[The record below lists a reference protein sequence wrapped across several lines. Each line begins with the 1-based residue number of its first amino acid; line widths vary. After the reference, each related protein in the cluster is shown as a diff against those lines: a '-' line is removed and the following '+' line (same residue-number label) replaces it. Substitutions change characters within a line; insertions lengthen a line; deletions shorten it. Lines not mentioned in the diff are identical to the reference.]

1 MAANGSF
8 TNMNVPELRK
18 FLKERDIHISVHGK
32 SRQGAELLEL
42 SKNAAEILGPKLE
55 KETVQRDEL
64 INSKITLAGGKLLPH
79 PLSLKFWTHDFTG
92 IPDLRFPDINHCLVG
107 KDGYDENCL
116 RSYKS
121 LEGSRLCLFTDG
133 HADDLKYHGIIDDGI
148 ILAKVGNAV
157 KNFIDSSFFSTSS
170 MKSFRFNTGLLL
182 NSFRIASLAAL
193 FSYHPLVE
201 GQCLFD
207 KKQSL

>member
-1 MAANGSF
+1 MAANGAF
-8 TNMNVPELRK
+8 TNMKVPEPRK
-18 FLKERDIHISVHGK
+18 FLKERDIHISANGK

-42 SKNAAEILGPKLE
+42 CKNAAEIVGPKLE

-64 INSKITLAGGKLLPH
+64 INSEITLAGGKLLPH
-79 PLSLKFWTHDFTG
+79 PLSLKFQTHDFTG
-92 IPDLRFPDINHCLVG
+92 IPDLRFPDVNHCLVG
-107 KDGYDENCL
+107 KDGYDEDCL

-121 LEGSRLCLFTDG
+121 LEGSRLFTDG
-133 HADDLKYHGIIDDGI
+133 HVDDLKYHGIIDDGI
-148 ILAKVGNAV
+148 ILAKIGNAA
-157 KNFIDSSFFSTSS
+157 KNFINSSFFSTSS

-182 NSFRIASLAAL
+182 NSFPIALLASL

>member
-1 MAANGSF
+1 MAANGAF
-8 TNMNVPELRK
+8 TNMKVPEPRK
-18 FLKERDIHISVHGK
+18 FLKERDIHISANGK

-42 SKNAAEILGPKLE
+42 CKNAAEIVGPKLE

-79 PLSLKFWTHDFTG
+79 ILSLKFWTHDFTG

-107 KDGYDENCL
+107 KDGYDEDCL

-121 LEGSRLCLFTDG
+121 LEGSRLFTDG

-148 ILAKVGNAV
+148 RLAKVGNAV

-182 NSFRIASLAAL
+182 NSFRITLLAAL

>member
-1 MAANGSF
+1 MAANGAF
-8 TNMNVPELRK
+8 TNMKVPEPQK
-18 FLKERDIHISVHGK
+18 FLKERDIHISANGK
-32 SRQGAELLEL
+32 SKQGAELLEL
-42 SKNAAEILGPKLE
+42 CKNAAEIVGPKLE

-107 KDGYDENCL
+107 KDGYDEDFV

-121 LEGSRLCLFTDG
+121 LEGSRLFTDG
-133 HADDLKYHGIIDDGI
+133 HADDLKYRGIIDDGI

-157 KNFIDSSFFSTSS
+157 QNFINSSFFSTSS

-182 NSFRIASLAAL
+182 NSFRIALLAAL

>member
-1 MAANGSF
+1 MAANGAF
-8 TNMNVPELRK
+8 TNMKVPEPRK
-18 FLKERDIHISVHGK
+18 FLKERDIHISANGK

-42 SKNAAEILGPKLE
+42 CKNAAEIVGPKLE

-64 INSKITLAGGKLLPH
+64 INSEITLAGGKLLPH
-79 PLSLKFWTHDFTG
+79 PLSLKFQTHDFTG
-92 IPDLRFPDINHCLVG
+92 IPDLRFPDVNHCLVG
-107 KDGYDENCL
+107 KDGYDEDCL
-116 RSYKS
+116 WSYKS
-121 LEGSRLCLFTDG
+121 LEGSCFFTDG

-148 ILAKVGNAV
+148 SLAKVGNAV

-182 NSFRIASLAAL
+182 NSFRIALLAAL

>member
-1 MAANGSF
+1 MAANGAF
-8 TNMNVPELRK
+8 TNMKVPELRK
-18 FLKERDIHISVHGK
+18 FLKERDIHISVNGK
-32 SRQGAELLEL
+32 SRQGVELLEL
-42 SKNAAEILGPKLE
+42 CKNAAEIVGPKLE

-64 INSKITLAGGKLLPH
+64 INSEITFAGGKLLPH
-79 PLSLKFWTHDFTG
+79 PLSLKFLTHDFTG
-92 IPDLRFPDINHCLVG
+92 ISDLRFPDVNHCLVG
-107 KDGYDENCL
+107 KDGYDEDCL

-121 LEGSRLCLFTDG
+121 LEGSRLFTDG
-133 HADDLKYHGIIDDGI
+133 HADDLKYHGIIDAGI
-148 ILAKVGNAV
+148 SLAKVGNAV

-182 NSFRIASLAAL
+182 NSFRIALLAAL

>member
-1 MAANGSF
+1 MAANGAF
-8 TNMNVPELRK
+8 TNMKVAELRK
-18 FLKERDIHISVHGK
+18 FLKERDIHISANGK

-42 SKNAAEILGPKLE
+42 CKNAAEIVGPKLE

-64 INSKITLAGGKLLPH
+64 INSKIILAGGKLLPH
-79 PLSLKFWTHDFTG
+79 PLSLKFWNHDFTG
-92 IPDLRFPDINHCLVG
+92 IPDLRFPDVNHCLVG
-107 KDGYDENCL
+107 KDGYDEDCL

-121 LEGSRLCLFTDG
+121 LEGSRLFTDG
-133 HADDLKYHGIIDDGI
+133 HADDLKYHGITDDGI
-148 ILAKVGNAV
+148 RLAKVGNAV

-182 NSFRIASLAAL
+182 YPFRIALLAAL

>member
-1 MAANGSF
+1 MAANGTS
-8 TNMNVPELRK
+8 TNMKVPELRK
-18 FLKERDIHISVHGK
+18 FLKERDIHISVNGK

-42 SKNAAEILGPKLE
+42 CKNAAEIVGPKLE

-64 INSKITLAGGKLLPH
+64 INSEITLAGGKLLPH

-92 IPDLRFPDINHCLVG
+92 IPDLRFPDVNHCLVG
-107 KDGYDENCL
+107 KDGYDEDCL

-121 LEGSRLCLFTDG
+121 LEGSRLFTDG

-157 KNFIDSSFFSTSS
+157 KNFINSSFFSTSS

-182 NSFRIASLAAL
+182 NSFRIALLAAL

>member
-1 MAANGSF
+1 M
-8 TNMNVPELRK
+8 
-18 FLKERDIHISVHGK
+18 
-32 SRQGAELLEL
+32 
-42 SKNAAEILGPKLE
+42 
-55 KETVQRDEL
+55 QRDEL

-79 PLSLKFWTHDFTG
+79 LLSLKFWTHDFTG

-107 KDGYDENCL
+107 KDGYDEDCL

-121 LEGSRLCLFTDG
+121 LEGSRLFTDG

-148 ILAKVGNAV
+148 SLAKVGNAV

-182 NSFRIASLAAL
+182 NSFRIALLAAL

>member
-1 MAANGSF
+1 MAANGAF
-8 TNMNVPELRK
+8 TNMKVAELRK
-18 FLKERDIHISVHGK
+18 FLKERDIHISANGK

-42 SKNAAEILGPKLE
+42 CKNAAEIVGPKLE

-64 INSKITLAGGKLLPH
+64 INSKIILAGGKLLPH
-79 PLSLKFWTHDFTG
+79 PLSLKFWNHDFTG
-92 IPDLRFPDINHCLVG
+92 IPDLRFPDVNHCLVG
-107 KDGYDENCL
+107 KDGYDEDCL

-121 LEGSRLCLFTDG
+121 LKGSHLFTDG
-133 HADDLKYHGIIDDGI
+133 HADDLKYHGITDDGI
-148 ILAKVGNAV
+148 RLAKVGNAV

-182 NSFRIASLAAL
+182 YSFRITLLAAL

>member
-1 MAANGSF
+1 MAANGAF
-8 TNMNVPELRK
+8 TNMKVPEPRK
-18 FLKERDIHISVHGK
+18 FLKERDIHISANGK

-42 SKNAAEILGPKLE
+42 CKNAAEIVGPKLE

-107 KDGYDENCL
+107 KDGYDEDCL

-121 LEGSRLCLFTDG
+121 LEGSCFFTDG

-148 ILAKVGNAV
+148 SLAKVGNAV

-182 NSFRIASLAAL
+182 NSFRIALLAAL

>member
-1 MAANGSF
+1 MAANGAF
-8 TNMNVPELRK
+8 TNMKVPELRK
-18 FLKERDIHISVHGK
+18 FLKERDIHISVNGK

-42 SKNAAEILGPKLE
+42 CKNAAEIVGPKLE

-107 KDGYDENCL
+107 KDGYDEDCL

-121 LEGSRLCLFTDG
+121 LEGSRLFTDG
-133 HADDLKYHGIIDDGI
+133 HVDDLKYHGIIDDGI
-148 ILAKVGNAV
+148 ILAKVGNAA
-157 KNFIDSSFFSTSS
+157 KNFINSSFFSTSF

-182 NSFRIASLAAL
+182 NSFPIALLASL
-193 FSYHPLVE
+193 FSNYPPVE

>member
-1 MAANGSF
+1 MAANGAF
-8 TNMNVPELRK
+8 TNMKVPEPQK
-18 FLKERDIHISVHGK
+18 FLKERDIHISANGK

-42 SKNAAEILGPKLE
+42 CKNAAEIVGPKLE

-92 IPDLRFPDINHCLVG
+92 IPDLKFLDINHCLVG
-107 KDGYDENCL
+107 KDGFDEDFV

-121 LEGSRLCLFTDG
+121 LEGSRLFTDG
-133 HADDLKYHGIIDDGI
+133 HVDDLKYHGITDDGI
-148 ILAKVGNAV
+148 RLAKVGNAV

-170 MKSFRFNTGLLL
+170 MPEKFPFQ
-182 NSFRIASLAAL
+182 
-193 FSYHPLVE
+193 YWLVIE
-201 GQCLFD
+201 FVSNCFV
-207 KKQSL
+207 SSTFFISSTC

>member
-1 MAANGSF
+1 MAANGAF
-8 TNMNVPELRK
+8 TNMKVPEPRK
-18 FLKERDIHISVHGK
+18 FLKERDIHISANGK

-42 SKNAAEILGPKLE
+42 CKNAAEIVGPKLE

-64 INSKITLAGGKLLPH
+64 INSHL
-79 PLSLKFWTHDFTG
+79 LSLKFQTHDFTG
-92 IPDLRFPDINHCLVG
+92 IPDLRFPDVNHCLVG
-107 KDGYDENCL
+107 KDGYDEDCL

-121 LEGSRLCLFTDG
+121 LEGSRLFTDG

-148 ILAKVGNAV
+148 SLAKVGNAV

-170 MKSFRFNTGLLL
+170 VKSFRFNTGLLL
-182 NSFRIASLAAL
+182 NSFRIALLAAL

>member
-1 MAANGSF
+1 MTANGAF
-8 TNMNVPELRK
+8 TNMKVPELRK
-18 FLKERDIHISVHGK
+18 FLKERDIHISVNGK

-42 SKNAAEILGPKLE
+42 CKNAAEIVGPKLE

-107 KDGYDENCL
+107 KDGYDEDCL

-121 LEGSRLCLFTDG
+121 LEGSRLFTDG
-133 HADDLKYHGIIDDGI
+133 HADDLKYHGIIDI
-148 ILAKVGNAV
+148 RLAKVGNAV

-182 NSFRIASLAAL
+182 NSFGIALLAAL
-193 FSYHPLVE
+193 FSYHLLVE

>member
-1 MAANGSF
+1 MAANGAF
-8 TNMNVPELRK
+8 TNMKVPEPRK
-18 FLKERDIHISVHGK
+18 FLKERDIHISANGK
-32 SRQGAELLEL
+32 SRQGVELLEL
-42 SKNAAEILGPKLE
+42 CKNAAEIVGPKLE

-64 INSKITLAGGKLLPH
+64 INSKIILAGGKLLPH
-79 PLSLKFWTHDFTG
+79 PLSLKFWNHDFTG
-92 IPDLRFPDINHCLVG
+92 IPDLRFPDVNHCLVG
-107 KDGYDENCL
+107 KDGYDEDCL

-121 LEGSRLCLFTDG
+121 LKGSRLFTDG
-133 HADDLKYHGIIDDGI
+133 HADDLKYHGITDDGI
-148 ILAKVGNAV
+148 RLAKVGNAV

-182 NSFRIASLAAL
+182 NSFRIALLAAL

>member
-1 MAANGSF
+1 MAANGAF
-8 TNMNVPELRK
+8 TNMKVPEPRK
-18 FLKERDIHISVHGK
+18 FLKERDIHISANGK

-42 SKNAAEILGPKLE
+42 CKNAAEIVGPKLE

-79 PLSLKFWTHDFTG
+79 PLSLKFWTHDFTS
-92 IPDLRFPDINHCLVG
+92 IPDLRFPDVNHCLVG
-107 KDGYDENCL
+107 KDGYDEDCL

-121 LEGSRLCLFTDG
+121 LEGSRLFTDG
-133 HADDLKYHGIIDDGI
+133 HVDDLKYHGIIDDGI
-148 ILAKVGNAV
+148 ILAKVGNAA
-157 KNFIDSSFFSTSS
+157 KNFINSSFFSTSF

-182 NSFRIASLAAL
+182 NSFPIALLASL
-193 FSYHPLVE
+193 FSNYPLVE

>member
-1 MAANGSF
+1 MAANGAF
-8 TNMNVPELRK
+8 TNMKVPEPRK
-18 FLKERDIHISVHGK
+18 FLKERDIHISANGK

-42 SKNAAEILGPKLE
+42 CKNAAEIVGPKLE

-121 LEGSRLCLFTDG
+121 LEGSRLFTDG
-133 HADDLKYHGIIDDGI
+133 YGLKYHGI
-148 ILAKVGNAV
+148 
-157 KNFIDSSFFSTSS
+157 
-170 MKSFRFNTGLLL
+170 RW
-182 NSFRIASLAAL
+182 
-193 FSYHPLVE
+193 H
-201 GQCLFD
+201 
-207 KKQSL
+207 

>member
-1 MAANGSF
+1 MAANGAF
-8 TNMNVPELRK
+8 TNMKVPELRK

-32 SRQGAELLEL
+32 SRQGVELLEL
-42 SKNAAEILGPKLE
+42 CKNAAEIVGPKLE

-64 INSKITLAGGKLLPH
+64 INSEITFAGGKLLP
-79 PLSLKFWTHDFTG
+79 
-92 IPDLRFPDINHCLVG
+92 
-107 KDGYDENCL
+107 
-116 RSYKS
+116 
-121 LEGSRLCLFTDG
+121 SRLFTDG

-148 ILAKVGNAV
+148 SLAKVGNAV

-182 NSFRIASLAAL
+182 NSFRIALLAAL

>member
-1 MAANGSF
+1 MAANGAF
-8 TNMNVPELRK
+8 TNMKVPEPRK
-18 FLKERDIHISVHGK
+18 FLKERDIHISANGK
-32 SRQGAELLEL
+32 SRQEAELLEL
-42 SKNAAEILGPKLE
+42 CKNAAEIVGPKLE

-64 INSKITLAGGKLLPH
+64 INSEITLAGGKLLPH
-79 PLSLKFWTHDFTG
+79 LLSLKFQTHDFTG
-92 IPDLRFPDINHCLVG
+92 IPDLRFPDVNHCLVG
-107 KDGYDENCL
+107 KDGYDEDCL

-121 LEGSRLCLFTDG
+121 LEGSRLFTDG

-148 ILAKVGNAV
+148 SLAKVGNAV

-170 MKSFRFNTGLLL
+170 VKSFRFNTGLLL
-182 NSFRIASLAAL
+182 NSFRIALLAAL

>member
-1 MAANGSF
+1 MAANGAF
-8 TNMNVPELRK
+8 TNMKVPELRK
-18 FLKERDIHISVHGK
+18 FLKERDIHISANGK
-32 SRQGAELLEL
+32 SRQEAELLEL
-42 SKNAAEILGPKLE
+42 CKNAAEMVGPKLE

-79 PLSLKFWTHDFTG
+79 ILSLKFWTHDFTG

-107 KDGYDENCL
+107 KDGYDEDCL

-121 LEGSRLCLFTDG
+121 LEGSRLFTDG
-133 HADDLKYHGIIDDGI
+133 HVDDLKYHGIIDDGI
-148 ILAKVGNAV
+148 ILAKVGNAA
-157 KNFIDSSFFSTSS
+157 KNFINSSFFSTSS

-182 NSFRIASLAAL
+182 NSFRIALLASL